1 VWLSRFARK
10 AALRRARSPSS
21 TSSTDGSATS
31 CGPEPS
37 VGRPS
42 VRSVLTD
49 VFGAAAPRP
58 ELAERLGV
66 FAPLIG
72 SWDLVVEDVAP
83 DGSVEVAD
91 GEWHFGWA
99 LDGRALADVW
109 ISPSRAARAAGA
121 RDGEWGLSLR
131 FWDEA
136 LGAYRST
143 WHGPLRG
150 WVIPFTARPTGDGL
164 VLAGARDGT
173 GLRWI
178 FSDVTAS
185 SFRWRAEEAE
195 GGGPFRVRQRFTG
208 RRSAG

>member
-1 VWLSRFARK
+1 M
-10 AALRRARSPSS
+10 AAPNV
-21 TSSTDGSATS
+21 
-31 CGPEPS
+31 P
-37 VGRPS
+37 V
-42 VRSVLTD
+42 VLAE
-49 VFGAAAPRP
+49 VFDAAAPRP

-72 SWDLVVEDVAP
+72 SWDLRVEDVAP
-83 DGSVEVAD
+83 DGTVEVSD

-131 FWDEA
+131 FWDDA

-164 VLAGARDGT
+164 VLEGSRDGIR
-173 GLRWI
+173 LRWI
-178 FSDVTAS
+178 FSALTPS

-195 GGGPFRVRQRFTG
+195 GDAPFRVRQRFAAT
-208 RRSAG
+208 RRQG

>member
-1 VWLSRFARK
+1 
-10 AALRRARSPSS
+10 
-21 TSSTDGSATS
+21 
-31 CGPEPS
+31 
-37 VGRPS
+37 
-42 VRSVLTD
+42 VLAE
-49 VFGAAAPRP
+49 VFPAPAPRP

-83 DGSVEVAD
+83 DGSVEVSD

-131 FWDEA
+131 FWDGA

-150 WVIPFTARPTGDGL
+150 WVLPFRALPTGDGL
-164 VLAGARDGT
+164 VLEGVRDGT

-178 FSDVTAS
+178 FSEVTAV

-195 GGGPFRVRQRFTG
+195 DGAPFRVRQRFAAT
-208 RRSAG
+208 RRQS